1 VAEGAGV
8 EGAPKTSAQG
18 IPKELLAS
26 VGSDLIHLFDTSRVS
41 EDIQRAFYEAGVG
54 NVKEFGAMFEST
66 AHLRELLASE
76 FKLDEKSSLAA
87 RVKVSKVVVAWEAA
101 RVRKTKQAE
110 LDGEAEIRE
119 QPKKVCLPDYFAMRA
134 AYEEGHGALTDDQV
148 PGKTFMEKRLEM
160 IEKGDFRAEPL
171 SEVLSLED
179 DEGDTLRAVFT
190 PSGQLEAV
198 RIGKKVPMPMTTEE
212 LRMRMAIYGRSW
224 VMAASLHTHRPY
236 LKDATPLLWDKYVGY
251 LLGKFVLGLVSSGPA
266 GSTVSSPSWS
276 AVLHYDVE
284 VRKQAMRN
292 LLAGMTMGEALQKA
306 MDCPVTRERFFTTP
320 LALAHLKRGGPQ
332 DHIADASGQGV
343 SNRSAKKA
351 RKEAAK
357 KTQPA
362 AAPAAQ
368 KTEGERQSG
377 KGGKGEGEGEGP
389 QRTSGR
395 EVRPEDPRRQSHL
408 LPLQY
413 KGEGLLER

>member
-1 VAEGAGV
+1 
-8 EGAPKTSAQG
+8 
-18 IPKELLAS
+18 
-26 VGSDLIHLFDTSRVS
+26 
-41 EDIQRAFYEAGVG
+41 
-54 NVKEFGAMFEST
+54 
-66 AHLRELLASE
+66 
-76 FKLDEKSSLAA
+76 
-87 RVKVSKVVVAWEAA
+87 
-101 RVRKTKQAE
+101 
-110 LDGEAEIRE
+110 
-119 QPKKVCLPDYFAMRA
+119 
-134 AYEEGHGALTDDQV
+134 
-148 PGKTFMEKRLEM
+148 M

-266 GSTVSSPSWS
+266 GSTVSSPSWL

-292 LLAGMTMGEALQKA
+292 LLVGMTMGEALQKA

-368 KTEGERQSG
+368 KTEERQSG
-377 KGGKGEGEGEGP
+377 KAGKGDKGKGKAPKGQVDGRCAQKTPDGKAICYLYNTKGKGCSRDKCIFEHVCGICFKPGHGAYACP
-389 QRTSGR
+389 QGGR
-395 EVRPEDPRRQSHL
+395 YQ
-408 LPLQY
+408 
-413 KGEGLLER
+413 